1 MLVSYSDEWGVWK
14 DLKLFSASELASAGY
29 YSQNFIPTSDITWNT
44 AVMFDEIGS
53 NDLKSPNVRF
63 KFEYQVS
70 SLANRLYIDNIRI
83 GEAADLSLV
92 TNTSNK
98 LSLSLYPNPT
108 NNNVNII
115 FELEENT
122 NIEVKMYNILGSEVS
137 TLISN
142 EMEEGYHSVQI
153 SLDNIEDGLYFV
165 SIVSDGV
172 VVETKQL
179 VVQ

>member
-1 MLVSYSDEWGVWK
+1 MSYSDECGVWK
-14 DLKLFSASELASAGY
+14 DLKLFSPSELASSGF
-29 YSQNFIPTSDITWNT
+29 YSENFIPTSDMIWNT

-92 TNTSNK
+92 TNTANK
-98 LSLSLYPNPT
+98 LSMSLYPNPT

-165 SIVSDGV
+165 SIVSDRL

>member
-1 MLVSYSDEWGVWK
+1 M
-14 DLKLFSASELASAGY
+14 
-29 YSQNFIPTSDITWNT
+29 
-44 AVMFDEIGS
+44 
-53 NDLKSPNVRF
+53 
-63 KFEYQVS
+63 
-70 SLANRLYIDNIRI
+70 
-83 GEAADLSLV
+83 
-92 TNTSNK
+92 
-98 LSLSLYPNPT
+98 SLYPNPT

-122 NIEVKMYNILGSEVS
+122 NVEVKMYNILGSEVS

-165 SIVSDGV
+165 SIFSDGV

>member
-1 MLVSYSDEWGVWK
+1 M
-14 DLKLFSASELASAGY
+14 
-29 YSQNFIPTSDITWNT
+29 TWNT
-44 AVMFDEIGS
+44 AVMIDEIGS

-92 TNTSNK
+92 TNTANK
-98 LSLSLYPNPT
+98 LALSVYPNPT
-108 NNNVNII
+108 NNNVNVI
-115 FELEENT
+115 FELDKNT
-122 NIEVKMYNILGSEVS
+122 NIEVKMYNVLGSEVA

-142 EMEEGYHSVQI
+142 EMEEGYHSVHLN
-153 SLDNIEDGLYFV
+153 LDDIEEGLYFI
-165 SIVSDGV
+165 SIISEGV
-172 VVETKQL
+172 MMETKPL